1 MSKLSSQTVAY
12 FQKKQIEMK
21 ENCARH
27 KTLPQIL
34 KRCVDPRT
42 ILRFLLSKNYLTLHS
57 SVNELLLH
65 EIAKLKLIAIFS
77 GINLN

>member
-12 FQKKQIEMK
+12 FQEKQIEME

-34 KRCVDPRT
+34 ERCVGPRT
-42 ILRFLLSKNYLTLHS
+42 ILNFLLSKNYLTLHS
-57 SVNELLLH
+57 SVSELLLH